1 MPLALVP
8 GPDWNDARDEATTHD
23 DATPK
28 DGVVSAQHAVLSGQ
42 RSGLSAQRAAKTSAL
57 MPRRAYIEALLH
69 LNDIELDIGGDIGIV
84 VDVVT
89 GEAEQLQEFL
99 LVAGVVGDVEQV
111 VAGDLRPQFLT
122 GLLDV
127 VLQPPVVETQTME
140 M

>member
-1 MPLALVP
+1 
-8 GPDWNDARDEATTHD
+8 
-23 DATPK
+23 
-28 DGVVSAQHAVLSGQ
+28 
-42 RSGLSAQRAAKTSAL
+42 

-127 VLQPPVVETQTME
+127 VLQLPVVETQTTGLVGGDFGSSSSIAGE
-140 M
+140 DFSSVSGFGSG